1 MQRIAIVLPL
11 TLNELN
17 DGTMD
22 CNDRCCT
29 GHDWACHIAN
39 RLRQMMSRRSAVAL
53 DGNPDNR
60 RMKLDR
66 SDSKQENG
74 SGKQFVCSWRSA
86 PMADPASHWILK
98 T

>member
-1 MQRIAIVLPL
+1 MKCCWRQMQRIAIVLPL

-53 DGNPDNR
+53 DGNPDNK
-60 RMKLDR
+60 RMKLDC
-66 SDSKQENG
+66 SDSEQENG
-74 SGKQFVCSWRSA
+74 SEKQFVRS
-86 PMADPASHWILK
+86 
-98 T
+98 